1 MRIKV
6 VLVMLLIVLFTIF
19 VTQNT
24 EIVEIQVYFWKIQ
37 MSRIVLISI
46 SGFIGVLIGLLASGL
61 FGSNKKEEESDE
73 FPGNEND
80 VQN

>member
-1 MRIKV
+1 MKLKV
-6 VLVMLLIVLFTIF
+6 ILVMVLIVLFTIF

-46 SGFIGVLIGLLASGL
+46 SVLIGLLVSGL
-61 FGSNKKEEESDE
+61 FGSGKKDAGIYENHNE
-73 FPGNEND
+73 END
-80 VQN
+80 E